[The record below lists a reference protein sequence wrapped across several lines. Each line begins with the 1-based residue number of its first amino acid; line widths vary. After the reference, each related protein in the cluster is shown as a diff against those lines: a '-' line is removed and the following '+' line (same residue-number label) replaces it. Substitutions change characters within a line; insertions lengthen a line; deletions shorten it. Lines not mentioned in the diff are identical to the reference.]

1 MNWEPFDW
9 KIPHC
14 VEILGFQIISFSAAK
29 NSLWLT
35 NAVILILLKVLVWK
49 FLPGLIH
56 SDVKNVKSKGTGM
69 LKTGRGGENSQSN
82 KCAGV
87 FIQFKIQLL
96 LLLPMELLWHR
107 ELVLQRRRSW
117 NNQDLWEGW
126 KLPAFP
132 ISRQGVPVLG
142 RARHFQRRCLAPEWH
157 QTPFRSSFSLLPNE
171 AEMTPFEQRCLHES
185 VQHPQ
190 QGTSGHSWSSVMK
203 DTEVIQ
209 SRKEKSTSSSG
220 ERSHTPVP
228 QQHLPRELNLLLKSG
243 QRAVKEEKE
252 NCLHWKCI
260 VWLISQWLKQFRAIS
275 RIRARD
281 LLCDQANQ
289 PWQEMS
295 LPAEVQTLGLPLWMA
310 PCSAE
315 SPDTSHA
322 GTSLSLQHPRQSA
335 ATMLLLQSIRLD

>member
-1 MNWEPFDW
+1 M
-9 KIPHC
+9 
-14 VEILGFQIISFSAAK
+14 EILGFQIISFSAAK

-96 LLLPMELLWHR
+96 LLLPTELLWHR

-132 ISRQGVPVLG
+132 ISSQGVPVLG
-142 RARHFQRRCLAPEWH
+142 RARHFQRRCPAPEWH

-190 QGTSGHSWSSVMK
+190 QGTSGHS
-203 DTEVIQ
+203 
-209 SRKEKSTSSSG
+209 
-220 ERSHTPVP
+220 
-228 QQHLPRELNLLLKSG
+228 
-243 QRAVKEEKE
+243 
-252 NCLHWKCI
+252 
-260 VWLISQWLKQFRAIS
+260 
-275 RIRARD
+275 
-281 LLCDQANQ
+281 
-289 PWQEMS
+289 
-295 LPAEVQTLGLPLWMA
+295 
-310 PCSAE
+310 
-315 SPDTSHA
+315 
-322 GTSLSLQHPRQSA
+322 
-335 ATMLLLQSIRLD
+335 